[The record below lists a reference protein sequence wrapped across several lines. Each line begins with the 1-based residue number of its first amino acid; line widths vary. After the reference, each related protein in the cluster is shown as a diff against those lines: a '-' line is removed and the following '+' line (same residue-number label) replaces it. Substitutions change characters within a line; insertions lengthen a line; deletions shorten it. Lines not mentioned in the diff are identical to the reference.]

1 MNFLDIILLIPLI
14 WFAYRGFSRGFVIEL
29 ASLVGLIAG
38 IWGAIH
44 FSFYAADILANNF
57 GMGPKYLPIASFIA
71 TFVVVVIIVYII
83 GKIIEKFIDIL
94 ALGFFNKLVGLAFG
108 VVKAAFLLSII
119 ILVINSFDRNES
131 VITPGMR
138 EGSILYKTIERF
150 APTVIPRLNVD
161 DIRDVD
167 FGKKNQ
173 EVV

>member
-1 MNFLDIILLIPLI
+1 MNFLDIILLVPLI

-57 GMGPKYLPIASFIA
+57 GMGPKYLPIASFIV
-71 TFVVVVIIVYII
+71 TFLVVVIVVYII

-94 ALGFFNKLVGLAFG
+94 ALGFFNKLAGLAFG
-108 VVKAAFLLSII
+108 VVKAAFLLSIV
-119 ILVINSFDRNES
+119 ILVINSFDDDRS
-131 VITPGMR
+131 VITPKMR
-138 EGSILYKTIERF
+138 EGSMLYNTIEKF
-150 APTVIPRLNVD
+150 APSIIPRLNID
-161 DIRDVD
+161 DIRDVEFD
-167 FGKKNQ
+167 KKEQ